1 VARSDRTDREGA
13 AGAGEAAVLA
23 ILSRYYPGAS
33 DGWSLALASL
43 GKPEPDFTGQARLL
57 GQATARL
64 HGELARAFGTVRLAR
79 QALSDLADMMSAEL
93 DLAVAEVPELRP
105 YRDSIRACYTSLAR
119 LSDQVVAQ
127 RIHGDYHL
135 GQVLGTDGGWVVL
148 DFEGEPSV
156 PLALRRA
163 YAPALR
169 DVAGMLRSFDYAARH
184 QLQHAP
190 ADQRLQASVLD
201 WAERCSDAFC
211 SGYAEAGGADPRD
224 SGPLLR
230 ALVFQKSVYEAVYE
244 ARHRPGWLPIPLAAI
259 AKAAQ

>member
-1 VARSDRTDREGA
+1 
-13 AGAGEAAVLA
+13 VLA
-23 ILSRYYPGAS
+23 ILSRYFPGAS

-64 HGELARAFGTVRLAR
+64 HADLAAAFGTVRLAR
-79 QALSDLADMMSAEL
+79 QTLGDLADTMNAEL
-93 DLAVAEVPELRP
+93 GLAVAEVPALRP
-105 YRDSIRACYTSLAR
+105 YQASIRGCYAELAG
-119 LSDQVVAQ
+119 LSSQVVAQ

-156 PLALRRA
+156 PLALRRG
-163 YAPALR
+163 YASALR

-184 QLQHAP
+184 RLLHVP
-190 ADQRLQASVLD
+190 ADQRLQASALE
-201 WAERCSDAFC
+201 WARRCSDAFC
-211 SGYAEAGGADPRD
+211 AGYAEAGGADPRA

-230 ALVFQKSVYEAVYE
+230 ALIFQKSVYEAVYE
-244 ARHRPGWLPIPLAAI
+244 ARHRPGWLPIPLSAI